1 MKKTF
6 TVHLTQNYRFDKV
19 EAEDKDAALEKVRE
33 DYVWGE
39 YLQNF
44 DFYVREE
51 GEVS

>member
-6 TVHLTQNYRFDKV
+6 TVHITQNYRFDKV

-39 YLQNF
+39 YLQHL
-44 DFYVREE
+44 DFYVRE
-51 GEVS
+51 GEDA